1 VSVLMWMGLLIT
13 IAAVIGVPLRLAAKP
28 PIKPQTLSRLT
39 VLLLWSAGIL
49 SGLMTLIAL
58 AAAAWGMDTRVPW
71 GLGLY
76 MYLIPALS
84 LPSFLV
90 LRFSNLATLSRV
102 FWFLTIACA
111 FAWYFGDQAERTFS
125 GLRPLFGS
133 RDILGTFFNAFT
145 IVFVMISVLVQL
157 AEVCWRRDP
166 SKRPAPVQS
175 P

>member
-1 VSVLMWMGLLIT
+1 MWMGLLIT

-84 LPSFLV
+84 LPLSWYYVFQT
-90 LRFSNLATLSRV
+90 LRHYRV
-102 FWFLTIACA
+102 C
-111 FAWYFGDQAERTFS
+111 S
-125 GLRPLFGS
+125 GF
-133 RDILGTFFNAFT
+133 
-145 IVFVMISVLVQL
+145 
-157 AEVCWRRDP
+157 
-166 SKRPAPVQS
+166 
-175 P
+175 